1 MANKIA
7 PLTETPAWKALGAHF
22 EKIRNTHLRT
32 MFADDPR
39 RAERF
44 SLEQVGL
51 YFDYSKHRVTE
62 ETIKLLLELAE
73 QSGLRERIDAMFRG
87 DSINITE
94 NRAVLHV
101 ALRAPRGAKI
111 ILDGH
116 DVVPEVHKVLDAMAA
131 FSDAHPRR
139 QLEGP
144 HRQADPQRYQYRH
157 RRLGPGPGDGVR
169 SAASLRRSEAHDALR
184 VECRRHRF
192 RRGDAAT
199 SIRPRRCSSF
209 RRRPSP
215 RSRR

>member
-7 PLTETPAWKALGAHF
+7 PLTETPAWKALGAHY

-87 DSINITE
+87 DRINITE

-111 ILDGH
+111 ILDGAGCGARGAQGPRC
-116 DVVPEVHKVLDAMAA
+116 DGGVFRRASATAA
-131 FSDAHPRR
+131 GKAKPASRFATSSISA
-139 QLEGP
+139 
-144 HRQADPQRYQYRH
+144 
-157 RRLGPGPGDGVR
+157 
-169 SAASLRRSEAHDALR
+169 SAARTWAR
-184 VECRRHRF
+184 
-192 RRGDAAT
+192 
-199 SIRPRRCSSF
+199 
-209 RRRPSP
+209 
-215 RSRR
+215 